1 VDKIG
6 ESFAVIN
13 SMPKPLAAYL
23 FSNDGQLK
31 QQFERT
37 VSAGGIMFNDT
48 GIHVY
53 IYAWLLTFVLLSL
66 LP

>member
-1 VDKIG
+1 MDKIG

-53 IYAWLLTFVLLSL
+53 IFMHALLSL
-66 LP
+66 LPYYI